1 MARSSLAYQIEKS
14 SLVTKLVQMLTTA
27 SPSIS
32 TPLWGKAFAAPAPE
46 FSPTQLSIIAGAIP
60 PGLSGTL
67 YRNGP
72 GRLERAGQRVG
83 HWFDGD
89 GAILAVTFADGAA
102 SGVYRY
108 VQTDGYQEESKV
120 DRWLYGNYGMLP
132 AGNIWERRG
141 KSIKNAANTSV
152 VALPDRLLALWEGGM
167 PHALDLDS
175 LETIGTDNLGS
186 DSRSFVYSAHPKVDP
201 ISGHI
206 YNFGIS
212 IGIQPKLNLYQS
224 DRAGKIIRHTQT
236 KLPRLTT
243 VHDFLMV
250 GKYLVVCIP
259 PIEIQP
265 IPIVLGLASYSESI
279 RWKPE
284 LGTEILVF
292 DREDLSLVNSF
303 TVKPWFQWHFGNG
316 YVDPDGNIICD
327 LVRYPDFTT
336 NQFLRE
342 VASGETQTLA
352 IGTLWQLV
360 IDPIAGKLVSSEQL
374 TDRSC
379 EFPVVAQAQ
388 VGQTWQ
394 YTYLAVHK
402 LDTILNQE
410 LVGTIG
416 RFDRH
421 THTLTTAEIGKNL
434 YPTEPIHVVDK
445 FNSTQGWIVTVIY
458 DGANHQ
464 SEVWIYDCD
473 RLDDAPVCRLGLP
486 SVVPMGFHGTWKSN

>member
-1 MARSSLAYQIEKS
+1 MPIIAPAST
-14 SLVTKLVQMLTTA
+14 TK
-27 SPSIS
+27 
-32 TPLWGKAFAAPAPE
+32 PLWNQALADPAPE
-46 FSPTQLSIIAGAIP
+46 FSQTQLSILAGAIP

-72 GRLERAGQRVG
+72 GRLERAGKRVG

-89 GAILAVTFADGAA
+89 GAILAVRFAEGAA

-108 VQTDGYQEESKV
+108 VQTAGYQAESKV

-132 AGNIWERRG
+132 SGNIWERRG

-152 VALPDRLLALWEGGM
+152 LALADRLLALWEGGM
-167 PHALDLDS
+167 PHALDLES
-175 LETIGTDNLGS
+175 LETIGTDNLG
-186 DSRSFVYSAHPKVDP
+186 FNLAPLVYSAHPKVDP

-212 IGIQPKLNLYQS
+212 IGVKSKLHLYES
-224 DRAGKIIRHTQT
+224 DRSGKIIKHSQT

-243 VHDFLMV
+243 IHDFLMV
-250 GKYLVVCIP
+250 GKYLVFCIP

-265 IPIVLGLASYSESI
+265 LPILLKLASYSKSI
-279 RWKPE
+279 QWKPE
-284 LGTEILVF
+284 LGTQILIF
-292 DREDLSLVNSF
+292 DREDLSLVSSC
-303 TVKPWFQWHFGNG
+303 TVEPWFQWHFGNG
-316 YVDPDGNIICD
+316 FVDADGNIVCD
-327 LVRYPDFTT
+327 LVRYPDFDT
-336 NQFLRE
+336 NQFLGE
-342 VASGETQTLA
+342 VATGSTQTEA

-360 IDPIAGKLVSSEQL
+360 IDPIAGKLISNEQL
-374 TDRSC
+374 VDRSC
-379 EFPVVAQAQ
+379 EFPIVAQSQ
-388 VGQTWQ
+388 VGREWR

-402 LDTILNQE
+402 LGTIIPEE

-416 RFDRH
+416 RFDRQH
-421 THTLTTAEIGKNL
+421 QTLTTAELDRHL

-445 FNSTQGWIVTVIY
+445 FDRDRGWILTVVY

-473 RLDDAPVCRLGLP
+473 RLDESPVCRLSLP
-486 SVVPMGFHGTWKSN
+486 SVVPMGFHGTWSSRVG